1 MGLIMKGILML
12 EDGTFFEGE
21 AFGSQGISF
30 GEAVF
35 NTSMTGYQ
43 EILTDPSYKC
53 QIVTMTYPL
62 IGNYGVNSDDTE
74 SKKIHASGFVIR
86 QESRIFSSWRAEGS
100 LDQYLKDQGIIGL
113 SGIDTRA
120 LTRHIRNKGA
130 MRSVISTDDLD
141 IQSLNKKVLA
151 SPSMSGSDLVKEVSC
166 QTPYSWK
173 EGRRDFLYT
182 PTNKSGHRHKVI
194 VYDFG
199 VKTNTLR
206 ILNSMGCEVIV
217 VPGMTPAEATLDMKP
232 DGVLLSNGP
241 GDPSAV
247 LYGIEAAQK
256 LAGKVPIFGICLG
269 HQILSLAFGA
279 KTFKLKFGHRG
290 GNQPV
295 KNLKTG
301 KVEIT
306 SQNHGFAV
314 EAASFKNT
322 NIEITHI
329 NLNDGTCEGFEHKF
343 MPIFSVQYHPEAS
356 PGPLDSQ
363 YLFDRFIGLMGKTK

>member
-1 MGLIMKGILML
+1 MKGIFML
-12 EDGTFFEGE
+12 EDGIYFEGE
-21 AFGSQGISF
+21 AFGSRGTFF
-30 GEAVF
+30 GEACF
-35 NTSMTGYQ
+35 NTCMTGYQ
-43 EILTDPSYKC
+43 EVLTDPSYKG

-62 IGNYGVNSDDTE
+62 IGNYGINSDDTE
-74 SKKIHASGFVIR
+74 SKNIHVSGFIIR
-86 QESRIFSSWRAEGS
+86 QESRTFSSWRARES
-100 LDQYLKDQGIIGL
+100 LDGYLKNHNIIGL

-120 LTRHIRNKGA
+120 LTRRIRNKGA
-130 MRSVISTDDLD
+130 MRSVVSTEDFDL
-141 IQSLNKKVLA
+141 QSLNKKVLA
-151 SPSMSGSDLVKEVSC
+151 SPSMTGSDLAKEVSC
-166 QTPYSWK
+166 KSPYSWE
-173 EGRRDFLYT
+173 EGRRDFLYMNGKKT
-182 PTNKSGHRHKVI
+182 GHRRKVI

-199 VKTNTLR
+199 VKFNILR
-206 ILNSMGCEVIV
+206 ILSSLGCEVIV
-217 VPGMTPAEATLDMKP
+217 VPGMTPAEAVLDMNP
-232 DGVLLSNGP
+232 DGILLSNGP

-314 EAASFKNT
+314 DAASFKNT

-363 YLFDRFIGLMGKTK
+363 YLFEKFMLFMEKNK